1 MRSAETIRA
10 NFQTEESL
18 LYFVVS
24 KDGGK
29 IFWDLSY
36 EYLTLLKEVSYILF
50 VKMLIVQYV

>member
-1 MRSAETIRA
+1 LLSDNIETEKFYHYQMRSAETIRA

-29 IFWDLSY
+29 IF
-36 EYLTLLKEVSYILF
+36 
-50 VKMLIVQYV
+50 